1 MYRRLLR
8 KLNWT
13 AAKHVMPALR
23 YQRQFGPLADCYNEW
38 SLITDLAGPGQAAS
52 DELIRLALEAI
63 SRTAAAP
70 PDFIG
75 RRVSTPITTVW
86 PGEHYR
92 LLPRL
97 CDTFSAKRVVEI
109 GTTQGDSSTRD
120 LVLLN
125 RRSCNDVRRSSLERH
140 SRRATVS
147 GRLRR
152 RSTGTA
158 SGRRFDPL
166 RRWNTTDSS
175 TRTCSSSMVLRT
187 GALSRTCYRD
197 SSNSTCADRSF
208 GCLTTSE

>member
-86 PGEHYR
+86 PGEHRR
-92 LLPRL
+92 LLPHL
-97 CDTFSAKRVVEI
+97 CDAFSAKRVVEI
-109 GTTQGDSSTRD
+109 GTAQGDSSLAILCSSTVVHVTTYD
-120 LVLLN
+120 VVPW
-125 RRSCNDVRRSSLERH
+125 NDIPDAR
-140 SRRATVS
+140 TVS

-166 RRWNTTDSS
+166 RR
-175 TRTCSSSMVLRT
+175 
-187 GALSRTCYRD
+187 
-197 SSNSTCADRSF
+197 
-208 GCLTTSE
+208 